1 MKKLLVVLLTLA
13 LCISLASCEFI
24 NNIIN
29 GQQQEEVE
37 YNAAAA
43 ADYVYNLYKNKSVT
57 AADFEVTAVA
67 NIAGVKHTVE
77 WSVNT
82 DKVTITK
89 KNDTTYIV
97 NVDEESAEE
106 LAYVLT
112 ATVKGGDQ
120 VATKTFNLTV
130 PKYELTSFEAYMAA
144 KEGDNVV
151 VKGIVVAINSKSAG
165 NKYNHLF
172 LADLEGKGGYYCY
185 SMATDPIADD
195 GIELGMTVEVSGPVT
210 PYSGMQEIKGGTVRI
225 VDSSKKDVA
234 VLDITEKVVNG
245 ESLANY
251 VGLPVTIKGV
261 EIAGQE
267 LDKETSQYLNFKLGE
282 KTAYVRTY
290 VTDFPTTLPVA
301 EKANIDAAHAEHFG
315 WLANATGILVLYNS
329 NPYLIPMGTDCFE
342 YLNKIEKTPEQKIAD
357 TLAQLTIGSLF
368 NSNTEITLPAAGAA
382 YTDVALAWTTSDAT
396 NAAIADGK
404 LTIVIPNTA
413 VEVTITVTAT
423 CEGKT
428 ATKEFKATLTKM
440 VDPDTFLA
448 IPQANEIGILQGHN
462 TYTAGKYFVTGT
474 VKSIAN
480 TTYGNLYI
488 QDADGN
494 ELYVYG
500 LYTLGGSTRFDAME
514 AAPQVG
520 DTVIVYGVIGQYNGT
535 AQMKNAWLVAAPA
548 ADSEMAAASA
558 NALGLAQ
565 GHNKYT
571 EGKYYVTGKVVE
583 VASTK
588 YGNLYI
594 EDAKGVKLYVYGLW
608 SADGATRYDA
618 MEVAPQVGDTITVY
632 GILGQYNGGAQMK
645 NGWMTAYTAA
655 TPEEDNGG
663 EDNTDT
669 PVADGSLATFTF
681 GENGEAAHVDGN
693 DLGAT
698 ATYTAGDYTL
708 NLTDMSKVYGPA
720 FDLTGISC
728 IKLGT
733 SSKTGTLSFVAP
745 EGVNKVVIR
754 IAAYKANNAKVTVN
768 GTEYDISANK
778 SNDGSYYSIEI
789 NTTTTKTVK
798 LETVSGACRAMI
810 DSIAYFA

>member
-1 MKKLLVVLLTLA
+1 MKKLLVVLLALTLCFA
-13 LCISLASCEFI
+13 LASCEFI
-24 NNIIN
+24 SNIIG
-29 GQQQEEVE
+29 GQQQQEVE

-185 SMATDPIADD
+185 SMATDPIADE

-267 LDKETSQYLNFKLGE
+267 LDKETSQYLNFKVGE

-342 YLNKIEKTPEQKIAD
+342 YLNKIEKTPEQKVAEA
-357 TLAQLTIGSLF
+357 LENLTIPTFISE
-368 NSNTEITLPAAGAA
+368 NTTLELPAASTIH
-382 YTDVALAWTTSDAT
+382 TDVAFAWTVANDGYSITE
-396 NAAIADGK
+396 NKIA
-404 LTIVIPNTA
+404 LTVGEKA
-413 VEVTITVTAT
+413 VELKFTVTAT
-423 CEGKT
+423 CGDKTGTKEITVKVALPEMTIEEAVKLEDGATVVLVGVVTEIKT
-428 ATKEFKATLTKM
+428 AYSEQYKNISVTLKDATGELYLYR
-440 VDPDTFLA
+440 LA
-448 IPQANEIGILQGHN
+448 GNVAVGDVI
-462 TYTAGKYFVTGT
+462 KVTGKMGSYNDAKQLAAGGTFEKLT
-474 VKSIAN
+474 VVTSADATAAEDGTDVILAGTVTEIN
-480 TTYGNLYI
+480 TAWSDQFKNITVTITDAAGTFYLYR
-488 QDADGN
+488 
-494 ELYVYG
+494 
-500 LYTLGGSTRFDAME
+500 LGTNVK
-514 AAPQVG
+514 VG
-520 DTVIVYGVIGQYNGT
+520 DEVVVFGTVGSYKGAKQ
-535 AQMKNAWLVAAPA
+535 
-548 ADSEMAAASA
+548 
-558 NALGLAQ
+558 LAQ
-565 GHNKYT
+565 GGYAIIVK
-571 EGKYYVTGKVVE
+571 EAVVE
-583 VASTK
+583 
-588 YGNLYI
+588 
-594 EDAKGVKLYVYGLW
+594 ED
-608 SADGATRYDA
+608 
-618 MEVAPQVGDTITVY
+618 
-632 GILGQYNGGAQMK
+632 
-645 NGWMTAYTAA
+645 
-655 TPEEDNGG
+655 G

-669 PVADGSLATFTF
+669 PAADAKVISFADKANRTEYSTEKQVWVQNGITVTNEKAASTSNVGDYANPGRFYKGSSLTIAC
-681 GENGEAAHVDGN
+681 NGMTKIEIDVKGVEAGKVSAWLTVT
-693 DLGAT
+693 GAT
-698 ATYTAGDYTL
+698 AVQNGDIVTITFEAPVNTFTYAELGAQVRANSFTVYTQ
-708 NLTDMSKVYGPA
+708 G
-720 FDLTGISC
+720 
-728 IKLGT
+728 
-733 SSKTGTLSFVAP
+733 
-745 EGVNKVVIR
+745 
-754 IAAYKANNAKVTVN
+754 
-768 GTEYDISANK
+768 
-778 SNDGSYYSIEI
+778 
-789 NTTTTKTVK
+789 
-798 LETVSGACRAMI
+798 
-810 DSIAYFA
+810 

>member
-1 MKKLLVVLLTLA
+1 MKKLLVVLLALTLCFA
-13 LCISLASCEFI
+13 LASCEFI
-24 NNIIN
+24 SNIIN
-29 GQQQEEVE
+29 GQQQQEEVE

-130 PKYELTSFEAYMAA
+130 PKYELTSFEDYMAA
-144 KEGDNVV
+144 KQGDNVV

-234 VLDITEKVVNG
+234 VLDITEKVANG

-267 LDKETSQYLNFKLGE
+267 LDKETSQYLNFKVGE

-342 YLNKIEKTPEQKIAD
+342 YIEKIGAERLPNIHYKDMAATEEREICACGIG
-357 TLAQLTIGSLF
+357 TLNFEAI
-368 NSNTEITLPAAGAA
+368 TEA
-382 YTDVALAWTTSDAT
+382 
-396 NAAIADGK
+396 
-404 LTIVIPNTA
+404 
-413 VEVTITVTAT
+413 
-423 CEGKT
+423 
-428 ATKEFKATLTKM
+428 
-440 VDPDTFLA
+440 
-448 IPQANEIGILQGHN
+448 
-462 TYTAGKYFVTGT
+462 
-474 VKSIAN
+474 
-480 TTYGNLYI
+480 
-488 QDADGN
+488 
-494 ELYVYG
+494 
-500 LYTLGGSTRFDAME
+500 
-514 AAPQVG
+514 
-520 DTVIVYGVIGQYNGT
+520 
-535 AQMKNAWLVAAPA
+535 LVAG
-548 ADSEMAAASA
+548 DKVQ
-558 NALGLAQ
+558 LVGFGGL
-565 GHNKYT
+565 T
-571 EGKYYVTGKVVE
+571 
-583 VASTK
+583 
-588 YGNLYI
+588 YI
-594 EDAKGVKLYVYGLW
+594 TYNYDDAEW
-608 SADGATRYDA
+608 A
-618 MEVAPQVGDTITVY
+618 E
-632 GILGQYNGGAQMK
+632 
-645 NGWMTAYTAA
+645 
-655 TPEEDNGG
+655 
-663 EDNTDT
+663 
-669 PVADGSLATFTF
+669 F
-681 GENGEAAHVDGN
+681 
-693 DLGAT
+693 
-698 ATYTAGDYTL
+698 
-708 NLTDMSKVYGPA
+708 
-720 FDLTGISC
+720 C
-728 IKLGT
+728 
-733 SSKTGTLSFVAP
+733 
-745 EGVNKVVIR
+745 
-754 IAAYKANNAKVTVN
+754 ANNTLV
-768 GTEYDISANK
+768 Y
-778 SNDGSYYSIEI
+778 
-789 NTTTTKTVK
+789 
-798 LETVSGACRAMI
+798 
-810 DSIAYFA
+810 

>member
-1 MKKLLVVLLTLA
+1 MKKLLVVLLALTLCFA
-13 LCISLASCEFI
+13 LASCEFI
-24 NNIIN
+24 SNIIG
-29 GQQQEEVE
+29 GQQQQEVE

-67 NIAGVKHTVE
+67 NVAGVKHTVE

-185 SMATDPIADD
+185 SMATDPIADE

-210 PYSGMQEIKGGTVRI
+210 PYSGMQEIKGGAVRI

-267 LDKETSQYLNFKLGE
+267 LDKETSQYLNFKVGE

-342 YLNKIEKTPEQKIAD
+342 YLNKIEKTPEQKVAEA
-357 TLAQLTIGSLF
+357 LENLTIPTFISE
-368 NSNTEITLPAAGAA
+368 NTTLELPAASTIH
-382 YTDVALAWTTSDAT
+382 TDVAFAWTVANDGYSITE
-396 NAAIADGK
+396 NKIA
-404 LTIVIPNTA
+404 LTVGEKA
-413 VEVTITVTAT
+413 VELKFTVTAT
-423 CEGKT
+423 CGDKTGTKEITVKVALPEMTIEEAVKLEDGATVVLVGVVTEIKT
-428 ATKEFKATLTKM
+428 AYSEQYKNISVTLKDATGELYLYR
-440 VDPDTFLA
+440 LA
-448 IPQANEIGILQGHN
+448 GNVAVGDVI
-462 TYTAGKYFVTGT
+462 KVTGKMGSYNDAKQLAAGGTFEKLT
-474 VKSIAN
+474 VVTSADATAAEDGTDVILAGTVTEIN
-480 TTYGNLYI
+480 TAWSDQFKNITVTITDAAGTFYLYR
-488 QDADGN
+488 
-494 ELYVYG
+494 
-500 LYTLGGSTRFDAME
+500 LGTNVK
-514 AAPQVG
+514 VG
-520 DTVIVYGVIGQYNGT
+520 DEVVVFGTVGSYKGAKQ
-535 AQMKNAWLVAAPA
+535 
-548 ADSEMAAASA
+548 
-558 NALGLAQ
+558 LAQ
-565 GHNKYT
+565 GGYAIIVK
-571 EGKYYVTGKVVE
+571 EAVVE
-583 VASTK
+583 
-588 YGNLYI
+588 
-594 EDAKGVKLYVYGLW
+594 E
-608 SADGATRYDA
+608 
-618 MEVAPQVGDTITVY
+618 
-632 GILGQYNGGAQMK
+632 
-645 NGWMTAYTAA
+645 
-655 TPEEDNGG
+655 GG

-669 PVADGSLATFTF
+669 PAADAKVISFADKANRTEYSTEKQVWVQNGITVTNDKAASTSDVGDYANPARFYKGSSLTIAC
-681 GENGEAAHVDGN
+681 NGMTKIEINVKGVEASKVSAWLTVT
-693 DLGAT
+693 GAT
-698 ATYTAGDYTL
+698 AVQNGDIVTITFESPVNSFTYAELGAQVRANSFTIYTQ
-708 NLTDMSKVYGPA
+708 N
-720 FDLTGISC
+720 
-728 IKLGT
+728 
-733 SSKTGTLSFVAP
+733 
-745 EGVNKVVIR
+745 
-754 IAAYKANNAKVTVN
+754 
-768 GTEYDISANK
+768 
-778 SNDGSYYSIEI
+778 
-789 NTTTTKTVK
+789 
-798 LETVSGACRAMI
+798 
-810 DSIAYFA
+810 